1 MELPPKAFEW
11 AVRLGEGGFLSD
23 QLKQRIHHNRCFV
36 WPVPVKR
43 HLSYA
48 RLGCNLIYAHGT
60 EAPLCYQAE
69 SGLKDGSMSCLAS
82 RSPYCPHIA
91 LALRIQNASL
101 TIPSVSYSIETIP
114 TVPFREEEVNKVI
127 IITGTSSGLG
137 RAFAQALL
145 EAGFKVVGT
154 VRKPE
159 AALEFEQLKPG
170 AAFARVL
177 DVTES
182 PERLASVVEEIEQ
195 NVGPVYALI
204 NNAGYGHEG
213 TLEESSM
220 DELRRQFE
228 VNVFGA
234 VAMMKAVLPPMRARR
249 EGRILNVTSM
259 GGLMTMPG
267 LSYYHGSKF
276 ALEGISSSLAKEV
289 RPLGIYV
296 TAIEPGM
303 FRTDWAGRS
312 MVRSERTISDYDA
325 IFNPI
330 REARKAR
337 SGQQPGDPAKAGKA
351 IADLLLVS
359 EPPLHLLLG
368 PDAFEHVQKEF
379 EAFRS
384 EFAAW
389 EAVTRSTS
397 FGQNN

>member
-1 MELPPKAFEW
+1 M
-11 AVRLGEGGFLSD
+11 
-23 QLKQRIHHNRCFV
+23 NRKIV
-36 WPVPVKR
+36 
-43 HLSYA
+43 
-48 RLGCNLIYAHGT
+48 
-60 EAPLCYQAE
+60 
-69 SGLKDGSMSCLAS
+69 
-82 RSPYCPHIA
+82 
-91 LALRIQNASL
+91 
-101 TIPSVSYSIETIP
+101 
-114 TVPFREEEVNKVI
+114 

-145 EAGFKVVGT
+145 EAGFRVVGT

-170 AAFARVL
+170 AAFARTL
-177 DVTES
+177 DVTEA
-182 PERLASVVEEIEQ
+182 PERLAAVVEEIEQ

-220 DELRRQFE
+220 DELRQQFE

-234 VAMMKAVLPPMRARR
+234 VAMMKAVLPHMRARR

-289 RPLGIYV
+289 RPLGIFV
-296 TAIEPGM
+296 TAVEPGM

-312 MVRSERTISDYDA
+312 MVRSERSISDYDA
-325 IFNPI
+325 FFNPI

-337 SGQQPGDPAKAGKA
+337 SGQQPGDPARAGKA
-351 IADLLLVS
+351 IAEFLTAT
-359 EPPLHLLLG
+359 EPSLHLLLG
-368 PDAFEHVQKEF
+368 TDAFEYVHKEL
-379 EAFRS
+379 EALRS

-389 EAVTRSTS
+389 EAVTRSTD
-397 FGQNN
+397 FEKTLDEPA